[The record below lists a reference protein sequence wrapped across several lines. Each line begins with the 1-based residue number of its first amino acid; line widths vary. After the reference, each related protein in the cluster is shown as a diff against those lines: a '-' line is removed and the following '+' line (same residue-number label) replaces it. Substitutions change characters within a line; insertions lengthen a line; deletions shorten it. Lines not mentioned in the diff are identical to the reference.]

1 MKINNIKCSGHIK
14 KISRKKVDST
24 KNKETTKSPEI
35 ALISQ
40 EAFINPEVTE
50 TEKLIQLNSSTGE
63 NAVTEKNLRKDSEHK
78 KEQLNHKEEI
88 FGGMK
93 IFKNGEKN
101 IPLSLT
107 IVMDETPEINESP
120 LKHSGILQNSWETS
134 KNAFLTT
141 KDSIY
146 EMAKNEH
153 IYTISKAGKHLQNI
167 ARNAH
172 TLEDMSSGLSSIGS
186 ASSTVMLNTITGI
199 SALGAAGLVAHGIN
213 EIKEGHKAGAAS
225 AFVAASASANDA
237 AAGII
242 KATGIFGP
250 TGLAIAET
258 ASTCAGVLG
267 CVHGVLEIGLGSIEA
282 AEGLKEKDK
291 NKIVNGSLKAA
302 IGGTLISAIATGS
315 VIPAVAVLTLIGA
328 KLAYNHKDKIAK
340 AGKKI
345 ANLFHK

>member
-1 MKINNIKCSGHIK
+1 MKINNIIYSGHIK
-14 KISRKKVDST
+14 TISRKKANSAE
-24 KNKETTKSPEI
+24 KKEENKSPEI

-50 TEKLIQLNSSTGE
+50 TEKLIQLNSITEE
-63 NAVTEKNLRKDSEHK
+63 NTVTEKKLKKDNDNK
-78 KEQLNHKEEI
+78 KEELNYKEEI
-88 FGGMK
+88 FGRIK
-93 IFKNGEKN
+93 ILKNGEKN
-101 IPLSLT
+101 IPVSLT
-107 IVMDETPEINESP
+107 IAMDETPEINESP

-134 KNAFLTT
+134 KNTFVTT
-141 KDSIY
+141 KDSICK
-146 EMAKNEH
+146 MAKNEH

-186 ASSTVMLNTITGI
+186 TAGTVMLHTITGI
-199 SALGAAGLVAHGIN
+199 SAIGAAGLIAHGIN
-213 EIKEGHKAGAAS
+213 EIKANHKAGAAS

-242 KATGIFGP
+242 RATGIFGP

-267 CVHGVLEIGLGSIEA
+267 YVHGILEIGLGSIEA
-282 AEGLKEKDK
+282 AEGIKEKDK

-315 VIPAVAVLTLIGA
+315 VIPAVAVLTLIGT
-328 KLAYNHKDKIAK
+328 KLAYNHKDKISK

-345 ANLFHK
+345 ASLFMK